1 VATRPPATA
10 LHTITPTRLPIVEP
24 AEAGKRRLEA
34 LVDQLPA
41 LGSSGPQAE
50 ALEREVDVSVYGAHG
65 LTPDEIA
72 EIERWHAERRALLSK
87 RGNGAGAAGADDAA
101 ASDDDGAEE

>member
-1 VATRPPATA
+1 VATRPPAAA

-34 LVDQLPA
+34 P
-41 LGSSGPQAE
+41 
-50 ALEREVDVSVYGAHG
+50 EREVDAIVYRTYG

-72 EIERWHAERRALLSK
+72 EIERWHAERRALLGK
-87 RGNGAGAAGADDAA
+87 RGDGAGAAGVDDA